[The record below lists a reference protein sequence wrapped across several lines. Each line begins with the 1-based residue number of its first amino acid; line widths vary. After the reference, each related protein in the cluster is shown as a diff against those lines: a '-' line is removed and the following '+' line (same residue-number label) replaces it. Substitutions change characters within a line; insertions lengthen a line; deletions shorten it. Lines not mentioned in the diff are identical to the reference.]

1 LSAWGQK
8 VRPDIL
14 EYLLF
19 GPIKIKEENNEM
31 LGTIIGSIIGFI
43 IIVVLLALIIHTVRP
58 TSRGLIERFGRYN
71 RFANPGIV
79 FLIPFIEQLVRVNVT
94 ENMIDAGL
102 QEIITSDSLNA
113 QVDAQVYFKVRSD
126 EESVKASQYNVFNYM
141 VQIVALARTTLRN
154 IIGTM
159 SLKEA
164 NSERGRINSSLYGNL
179 ANETKN
185 WGLEIV
191 RTELKEINPPSD
203 VQETMNKVV
212 KASNEKI
219 AAIDFATARET
230 QADGERRAAIKVAEG
245 QKQAAILQAE
255 GQKQAKIV
263 VAEGEAQAIKL
274 VNESADAYFVG
285 NAQLLRKLQAVEQSL
300 TNNTKVIVPT
310 DSTLVNV
317 IGGLAG
323 MEK

>member
-1 LSAWGQK
+1 MSGIEIVL
-8 VRPDIL
+8 
-14 EYLLF
+14 
-19 GPIKIKEENNEM
+19 
-31 LGTIIGSIIGFI
+31 IIVAI
-43 IIVVLLALIIHTVRP
+43 IIVIILLSKSIHTVRP
-58 TSRGLIERFGRYN
+58 TSRGLIERFGKYN
-71 RFANPGIV
+71 RFANPGII
-79 FLIPFIEQLVRVNVT
+79 FLIPFIEHLVRVNIT

-126 EESVKASQYNVFNYM
+126 EEDVKASQYNVFNYM

-159 SLKEA
+159 TLKDA
-164 NSERGRINSSLYGNL
+164 NSERGKINSALYNNL
-179 ANETKN
+179 STETKS

-191 RTELKEINPPSD
+191 RTELKEINPPTD

-219 AAIDFATARET
+219 AAVDFATARET

-245 QKQAAILQAE
+245 QRQAAILQAE
-255 GQKQAKIV
+255 GQNQAKV
-263 VAEGEAQAIKL
+263 LVAAGEAQAIKL
-274 VNESADAYFVG
+274 VNEAADLYFKG
-285 NAQLLRKLQAVEQSL
+285 NAQMLRQLQAVEVALANSS
-300 TNNTKVIVPT
+300 KIVVPT
-310 DSTLVNV
+310 DSSLINV

-323 MEK
+323 IDTHPPTK

>member
-1 LSAWGQK
+1 MVG
-8 VRPDIL
+8 
-14 EYLLF
+14 
-19 GPIKIKEENNEM
+19 
-31 LGTIIGSIIGFI
+31 IIVGSILGVI
-43 IIVVLLALIIHTVRP
+43 IIFVFLPMSIRTVRP

-79 FLIPFIEQLVRVNVT
+79 FLIPFIERLIRINTT

-126 EESVKASQYNVFNYM
+126 AESVKSSQYSVFNYM
-141 VQIVALARTTLRN
+141 TQIVALARTTLRN

-159 SLKEA
+159 TLKEA
-164 NSERGRINSSLYGNL
+164 NSERGKINSSLYNNL
-179 ANETKN
+179 ATETKS

-191 RTELKEINPPSD
+191 RTELKEINPPND

-245 QKQAAILQAE
+245 QRQSAILQAE
-255 GQKQAKIV
+255 GQKLAKIL
-263 VAEGEAQAIKL
+263 VADGEAQAIKL
-274 VNESADAYFVG
+274 VSEAADQYFKG
-285 NAQLLRKLQAVEQSL
+285 NAQLLRQLQAVEQSL
-300 TNNTKVIVPT
+300 TNNAKVVVPANT
-310 DSTLVNV
+310 TLVNV

-323 MEK
+323 IETIPPKK